1 MPRELP
7 WKLELEDIRA
17 YSASPLSLV
26 YIYSWIAGLGDCT
39 NRRKKINSADQSWTL
54 AFALSRRR
62 GSLSTVAFARQPD
75 TECAVS
81 RALAGS
87 TCIADSEMIECSLL
101 DPWI

>member
-1 MPRELP
+1 MPRERP

-17 YSASPLSLV
+17 HSASPLSLV

-75 TECAVS
+75 TEMCGQSGIGRIHLYCRLRNDRVF
-81 RALAGS
+81 
-87 TCIADSEMIECSLL
+87 
-101 DPWI
+101 PP